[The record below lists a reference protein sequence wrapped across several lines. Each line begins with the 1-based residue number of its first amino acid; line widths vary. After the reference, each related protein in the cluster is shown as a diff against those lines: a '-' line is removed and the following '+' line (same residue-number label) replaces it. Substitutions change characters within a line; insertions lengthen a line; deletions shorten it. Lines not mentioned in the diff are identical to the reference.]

1 MNAIIVLV
9 AATALGIEYGWE
21 PLPGGGHEYT
31 LQIEPPLLK
40 VLESGQE
47 EIFSDVPEG
56 VNVRR
61 YRIVVGVG
69 KLRRDYGPLE
79 AEIERPPTTALPGQP
94 PAGTAIPSGSG
105 FNPSSELSGPPDQF
119 RTPEPE
125 GMAETELATD
135 LEVMQPAREATA
147 PNFALPAD
155 ESAAPGATS
164 GEAGRV
170 TLSPESST
178 SPADNG
184 WHDSKEQPI
193 SEGKAEQ
200 ITIDTPEVGQIAQ
213 APAKLPESA
222 NPSGPITSATFEDGK
237 TVGAPATVNTGKP
250 EIPESELPGR
260 PWTPLVV
267 TIVLLA
273 CSLGGNI
280 FLGWIAADARAR
292 YRSAVAKLR
301 GASA

>member
-1 MNAIIVLV
+1 
-9 AATALGIEYGWE
+9 
-21 PLPGGGHEYT
+21 
-31 LQIEPPLLK
+31 
-40 VLESGQE
+40 
-47 EIFSDVPEG
+47 
-56 VNVRR
+56 
-61 YRIVVGVG
+61 
-69 KLRRDYGPLE
+69 
-79 AEIERPPTTALPGQP
+79 
-94 PAGTAIPSGSG
+94 
-105 FNPSSELSGPPDQF
+105 
-119 RTPEPE
+119 
-125 GMAETELATD
+125 MAETELATD